1 MKRSLL
7 NVYCDTLKAEKRV
20 KTPFFIFPNFQ
31 NELLTGRESKEI
43 KGYFVAH

>member
-7 NVYCDTLKAEKRV
+7 NVYCDTFKAEQRV

-31 NELLTGRESKEI
+31 TELLTGGESEEI